1 MPLDS
6 FCLSATR
13 GGAAKI
19 LFYEKERDD
28 NNAWTLLFET
38 EGLVGKYG
46 IDKTGEG
53 DAKTPTG
60 DFGVVSAFGIKG
72 NPGTKLPYLPI
83 TDTTYACDEEGEY
96 YNQIIDAKETGHS
109 CNGEEMFKYSP
120 EYNYGLTIDFNAD
133 NVYPDGS
140 AVFIH
145 CIGPKAFTG
154 GCVALPEEYMKQVLE
169 MAEPGMRII
178 INND

>member
-1 MPLDS
+1 M
-6 FCLSATR
+6 
-13 GGAAKI
+13 
-19 LFYEKERDD
+19 
-28 NNAWTLLFET
+28 
-38 EGLVGKYG
+38 
-46 IDKTGEG
+46 
-53 DAKTPTG
+53 
-60 DFGVVSAFGIKG
+60 
-72 NPGTKLPYLPI
+72 
-83 TDTTYACDEEGEY
+83 
-96 YNQIIDAKETGHS
+96 KETGHS

-120 EYNYGLTIDFNAD
+120 EYNCGLTIDFNAD

-145 CIGPKAFTG
+145 CIGSKAFTG